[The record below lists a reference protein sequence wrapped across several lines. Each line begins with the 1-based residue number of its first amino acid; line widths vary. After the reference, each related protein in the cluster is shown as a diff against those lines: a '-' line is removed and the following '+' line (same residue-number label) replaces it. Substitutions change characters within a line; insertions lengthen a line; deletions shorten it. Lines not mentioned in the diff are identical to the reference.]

1 MNHQIM
7 KTRTRIQVFAR
18 KRLAGVKH
26 SEKYGLRIFGDYDDK
41 DNQDLFL
48 WKIRINYDWENKS
61 FLKNDSL
68 YIY

>member
-1 MNHQIM
+1 M

-26 SEKYGLRIFGDYDDK
+26 LEKYGLGIFGDYDDK